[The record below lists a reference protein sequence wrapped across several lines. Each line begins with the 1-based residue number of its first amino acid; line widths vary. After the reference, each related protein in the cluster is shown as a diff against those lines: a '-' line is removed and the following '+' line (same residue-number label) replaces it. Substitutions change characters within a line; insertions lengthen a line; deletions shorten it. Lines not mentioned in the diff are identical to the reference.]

1 VNLQKADLQLE
12 VKKELARRRLYDYC
26 KLMHPNFYLEDRV
39 FLKDLCDSIQDFLE
53 NSNFKFLVINL
64 PPRHGK
70 SYTAKNTTEWLFGHN
85 PNIKVMTASYNETL
99 STTFAR
105 QVRDN
110 IDSTKTGDNLVY
122 SDIFPKT
129 KIKKGDASA
138 SLWSLVG
145 SNEKNYLATS
155 PSGSSTGFGASILL
169 CDDLIKNSEDAYN
182 EIKLEKDYSWF
193 ANTMLQRLEGKNWKV
208 IIIMTRWSNNDLAG
222 KILENFENVKLIKYK
237 ALQDDGS
244 MLCDEILDK
253 KDYDLKTKEMNLDIV
268 EANYQQEPIDIKGRL
283 YEEFKEWED
292 LPKFAKIYNQTDT
305 ADTGKDYLCSINY
318 VVYDN
323 EAYILD
329 VLYTDESMEI
339 TESKLADMLNGGG
352 VNECFV
358 ESNNGGRGF
367 ARNVNK
373 LLKEEYRTNK
383 TVIKTEVQ
391 TKNKETRILT
401 SSSWVTNHIYMPKG
415 WKFRYPEFYKAI
427 MSYQRKGKNAH
438 DDAPDVLSTIAERI
452 TGRLTPKVLTKKYV
466 GVY

>member
-1 VNLQKADLQLE
+1 
-12 VKKELARRRLYDYC
+12 
-26 KLMHPNFYLEDRV
+26 
-39 FLKDLCDSIQDFLE
+39 
-53 NSNFKFLVINL
+53 
-64 PPRHGK
+64 
-70 SYTAKNTTEWLFGHN
+70 
-85 PNIKVMTASYNETL
+85 
-99 STTFAR
+99 
-105 QVRDN
+105 
-110 IDSTKTGDNLVY
+110 
-122 SDIFPKT
+122 
-129 KIKKGDASA
+129 
-138 SLWSLVG
+138 
-145 SNEKNYLATS
+145 
-155 PSGSSTGFGASILL
+155 
-169 CDDLIKNSEDAYN
+169 
-182 EIKLEKDYSWF
+182 
-193 ANTMLQRLEGKNWKV
+193 
-208 IIIMTRWSNNDLAG
+208 MTRWSNNDLAG

-268 EANYQQEPIDIKGRL
+268 EANYQQQPIDVKGRL

-292 LPKFAKIYNQTDT
+292 LPKFDKTYNQTDT

-318 VVYDN
+318 IVYDN

-352 VNECFV
+352 VNECFI

-367 ARNVNK
+367 ARNVDK

-391 TKNKETRILT
+391 TKNKESRILT
-401 SSSWVTNHIYMPKG
+401 ASSWVTNHIYMPKG

-438 DDAPDVLSTIAERI
+438 DDAPDCISSIYERI

>member
-1 VNLQKADLQLE
+1 
-12 VKKELARRRLYDYC
+12 
-26 KLMHPNFYLEDRV
+26 MHPDFYLEDRIY
-39 FLKDLCDSIQDFLE
+39 LKDLCDSIQDFLE
-53 NSNFKFLVINL
+53 NSDFKFLVINL

-110 IDSTKTGDNLVY
+110 IDATKTGEKIVY

-169 CDDLIKNSEDAYN
+169 CDDLIKNSEEAYN
-182 EIKLEKDYSWF
+182 EIKLEKDWSWF
-193 ANTMLQRLEGKNWKV
+193 TNTMLQRLEGKNWKV

-237 ALQDDGS
+237 ALQNDGS

-283 YEEFKEWED
+283 YGEFKEWD
-292 LPKFAKIYNQTDT
+292 SLPNFAKKYNQTDT

-318 VVYDN
+318 IVYEN

-339 TESKLADMLNGGG
+339 TESKLARMLNDGGI
-352 VNECFV
+352 NECFI

-367 ARNVNK
+367 ARAVGK
-373 LLKEEYRTNK
+373 ILKEKYNTNK
-383 TVIKTEVQ
+383 TIIKPEVQ
-391 TKNKETRILT
+391 TKNKETRILS

-415 WKFRYPEFYKAI
+415 WKFRFPEFYKAVN
-427 MSYQRKGKNAH
+427 SYQKKGKNLH
-438 DDAPDVLSTIAERI
+438 DDAPDCMASIYERI
-452 TGRLTPKVLTKKYV
+452 TGRLTPRILTKKDV